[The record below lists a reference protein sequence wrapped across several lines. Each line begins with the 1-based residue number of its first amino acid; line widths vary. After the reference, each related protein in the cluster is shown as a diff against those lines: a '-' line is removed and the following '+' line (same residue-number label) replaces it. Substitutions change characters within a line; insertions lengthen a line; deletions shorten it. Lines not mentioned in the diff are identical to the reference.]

1 MQRKETPYTYS
12 TMYIMIYRHAQSDLV
27 YNMIKP
33 FTVDDRLFQKLLDVM
48 IFVDTESGIAFT
60 PLMNKEF
67 SQIKKSP
74 AIIRVAG
81 CDIITKIEDIKEIM
95 NEVYNL
101 CVNLLSVVFE
111 QPLFND
117 TIYQHDD
124 HYITEQI
131 YNNPS
136 VMDTTNGGL
145 LQDYAT
151 QYQQENL
158 NRTQLQYPER
168 PVSNGPQCAQIKDV
182 PIKNLTVATGD
193 AIKTNLSSMQ
203 LNI

>member
-1 MQRKETPYTYS
+1 MQRKETTYTYS
-12 TMYIMIYRHAQSDLV
+12 IKYIMIYRHAQSDLV

-33 FTVDDRLFQKLLDVM
+33 FTVDDRLFQKLLDIM
-48 IFVDTESGIAFT
+48 IFVDTESGIVFT

-74 AIIRVAG
+74 AIIRVVG
-81 CDIITKIEDIKEIM
+81 CDIITEMKDITEIM
-95 NEVYNL
+95 NEVYNE
-101 CVNLLSVVFE
+101 CVNSLSIDFE
-111 QPLFND
+111 QPFDN
-117 TIYQHDD
+117 TIYTRED

-151 QYQQENL
+151 KYQQENL
-158 NRTQLQYPER
+158 NRTQLSYPEQ
-168 PVSNGPQCAQIKDV
+168 PVSTGAQCAQIKDV

>member
-12 TMYIMIYRHAQSDLV
+12 IMYIMVYRHTHSDLV

-48 IFVDTESGIAFT
+48 IFVDTESGIPFT
-60 PLMNKEF
+60 QLMNKEF
-67 SQIKKSP
+67 SKIKSSP
-74 AIIRVAG
+74 AIIRVVG
-81 CDIITKIEDIKEIM
+81 CDIIIDMNDITEIM
-95 NEVYNL
+95 KEVYNE
-101 CVNLLSVVFE
+101 CVSSLSIDFE
-111 QPLFND
+111 QPFDNS
-117 TIYQHDD
+117 ICQRDD

-131 YNNPS
+131 YNNTS

-151 QYQQENL
+151 QYQQDNL
-158 NRTQLQYPER
+158 NRTQIQYPKQ
-168 PVSNGPQCAQIKDV
+168 PVSTGPLCAQIKDV
-182 PIKNLTVATGD
+182 PIKNLTVTTGD

>member
-1 MQRKETPYTYS
+1 MQRKETTYTYS
-12 TMYIMIYRHAQSDLV
+12 IKYIMIYHHAQSDLV

-33 FTVDDRLFQKLLDVM
+33 FTVDDRLFQKLLDIM

-74 AIIRVAG
+74 AIIRVVG
-81 CDIITKIEDIKEIM
+81 CDIITEMKDITEIM
-95 NEVYNL
+95 NEVYNE
-101 CVNLLSVVFE
+101 CVNSLSIDFE
-111 QPLFND
+111 QPFDN
-117 TIYQHDD
+117 TIYTRED

-151 QYQQENL
+151 KYQQENL
-158 NRTQLQYPER
+158 NRTQLSYPEQ
-168 PVSNGPQCAQIKDV
+168 PVSTGAQCAQIKDV
-182 PIKNLTVATGD
+182 PIKNLTVTTGD

>member
-1 MQRKETPYTYS
+1 MQRKETTYTYS
-12 TMYIMIYRHAQSDLV
+12 IKYIMIYRHAQSDLV

-33 FTVDDRLFQKLLDVM
+33 FTVDDRLFQKLLDIM

-74 AIIRVAG
+74 AIIRVVG
-81 CDIITKIEDIKEIM
+81 CDIITEMKDITEIM
-95 NEVYNL
+95 NEVYNE
-101 CVNLLSVVFE
+101 CVNSLSIDFE
-111 QPLFND
+111 QPFDN
-117 TIYQHDD
+117 TIYTRED

-151 QYQQENL
+151 KYQQDNL
-158 NRTQLQYPER
+158 NRTQLSYPKQ
-168 PVSNGPQCAQIKDV
+168 PVSTGAQCAQIKDV

-193 AIKTNLSSMQ
+193 TIKTNLSSMQ

>member
-1 MQRKETPYTYS
+1 MQRKETTYTYS
-12 TMYIMIYRHAQSDLV
+12 IKYIMIYHHAQSDLV

-33 FTVDDRLFQKLLDVM
+33 FTVDDRLFQKLLDIM

-74 AIIRVAG
+74 AIIRVVG
-81 CDIITKIEDIKEIM
+81 CDIITEMKDITEIM
-95 NEVYNL
+95 NEVYNE
-101 CVNLLSVVFE
+101 CVNSLSIDFE
-111 QPLFND
+111 QPFDN
-117 TIYQHDD
+117 TIYTRED

-151 QYQQENL
+151 KYQQENL
-158 NRTQLQYPER
+158 NRTQLSYPEQ
-168 PVSNGPQCAQIKDV
+168 PVSTGAQCAQIKDV

>member
-1 MQRKETPYTYS
+1 MQRKETTYTYS
-12 TMYIMIYRHAQSDLV
+12 IKYIMIYRHAQSDLV

-33 FTVDDRLFQKLLDVM
+33 FTVDDRLFQKLLDIM

-74 AIIRVAG
+74 AIIRVVG
-81 CDIITKIEDIKEIM
+81 CDIITEMKDITEIM
-95 NEVYNL
+95 NEVYNE
-101 CVNLLSVVFE
+101 CVNSLNINFE
-111 QPLFND
+111 QPFDN
-117 TIYQHDD
+117 TIYTRED

-151 QYQQENL
+151 KYQQDNL
-158 NRTQLQYPER
+158 NRTQLSYPEQ
-168 PVSNGPQCAQIKDV
+168 PVSTGAQCAQIKDV

>member
-1 MQRKETPYTYS
+1 MQRKETTYTYS
-12 TMYIMIYRHAQSDLV
+12 VMYIMIYRHTQSDLI
-27 YNMIKP
+27 YELIKP

-48 IFVDTESGIAFT
+48 IFVDTESGIPFT
-60 PLMNKEF
+60 QLMNKEF
-67 SQIKKSP
+67 SKIKSSP
-74 AIIRVAG
+74 AIIRVVG
-81 CDIITKIEDIKEIM
+81 CDIITKMNDITEIM
-95 NEVYNL
+95 KNVYNE
-101 CVNLLSVVFE
+101 CVNSLSIDFE
-111 QPLFND
+111 QPFDNS
-117 TIYQHDD
+117 ICQRED

-131 YNNPS
+131 YKNPS

-151 QYQQENL
+151 KYQQDNL
-158 NRTQLQYPER
+158 NRTQLSYPEQ
-168 PVSNGPQCAQIKDV
+168 PVSTGAQCAQIKDV

>member
-12 TMYIMIYRHAQSDLV
+12 IMYIMVYRHIHSDLI
-27 YNMIKP
+27 YELIKP
-33 FTVDDRLFQKLLDVM
+33 FTVDDRLFQKLLDII
-48 IFVDTESGIAFT
+48 IFVDTESDISFT
-60 PLMNKEF
+60 QLMNKEF
-67 SQIKKSP
+67 SKIKKSP
-74 AIIRVAG
+74 AMIRVVG
-81 CDIITKIEDIKEIM
+81 CDIITDMNDITEIM
-95 NEVYNL
+95 KEVYNE
-101 CVNLLSVVFE
+101 CVSSLSIDFE
-111 QPLFND
+111 QPFD
-117 TIYQHDD
+117 ASICHRDD

-131 YNNPS
+131 YNNTS

-158 NRTQLQYPER
+158 NRTQIQYPKQ
-168 PVSNGPQCAQIKDV
+168 PVSTGPACAQIKDV
-182 PIKNLTVATGD
+182 PIKNLTVTTGD

>member
-1 MQRKETPYTYS
+1 MQRKETTYTYS
-12 TMYIMIYRHAQSDLV
+12 IKYIMIYRHAQSDLV

-33 FTVDDRLFQKLLDVM
+33 FTVDDRLFQKLLDIM

-74 AIIRVAG
+74 AIIRVVG
-81 CDIITKIEDIKEIM
+81 CDIITEMKDITEIM
-95 NEVYNL
+95 NEVYNE
-101 CVNLLSVVFE
+101 CVNSLSIDFE
-111 QPLFND
+111 QPFDN
-117 TIYQHDD
+117 TIYTRED

-151 QYQQENL
+151 KYQQENL
-158 NRTQLQYPER
+158 NRTQLSYPEQ
-168 PVSNGPQCAQIKDV
+168 PVSTGAQCAQIKDV
-182 PIKNLTVATGD
+182 PIKNLTVTTGD